1 MDGEHDISPKKIT
14 IMSPLMGADFDVT
27 NWSPTAHQSWSNTG
41 QTLNQTEVQYGP
53 FLFSVVGH
61 HWRGLSRWDS
71 GPPWTRNCLAVWLT
85 IPWRVER
92 SHIPNHF
99 HESSK
104 RIQGEPWVLK
114 ILIMMAH
121 FFSPWDPEIPSQ
133 TSSNDLGIPD
143 FLTSWVVNMN
153 LEKVSQDREVTIML
167 QSFWCRFWMMF
178 LLDCW
183 DQKPWHEKE
192 WFVGCFVAV
201 LGSFWVIR
209 ETPGIPWNVPWLE
222 NGCQCGCSGRFIPWL
237 GRDVYQASEMLSQF

>member
-14 IMSPLMGADFDVT
+14 IMSSLMGADFDVT
-27 NWSPTAHQSWSNTG
+27 NWSPTEHRSWSNTG

-121 FFSPWDPEIPSQ
+121 FFSQWDPEIPSQ

-153 LEKVSQDREVTIML
+153 LYSHPGSRIERYLS
-167 QSFWCRFWMMF
+167 
-178 LLDCW
+178 
-183 DQKPWHEKE
+183 
-192 WFVGCFVAV
+192 CFNHFGA
-201 LGSFWVIR
+201 
-209 ETPGIPWNVPWLE
+209 
-222 NGCQCGCSGRFIPWL
+222 
-237 GRDVYQASEMLSQF
+237 ASEWCFCWIVGTRNRGTKKNGLWVAS